1 MARFLP
7 ERAPAGEYSQ
17 VQFDLTPEQEAFREV
32 VRDFATT
39 HVAPR
44 SAEMDATGDFPVD
57 LVHRMGEL
65 GLFGLPFSEEL
76 GGGGSDYLTYCLA
89 IEEIARFDASLAIT
103 LEAGVSLGAAPFAHF
118 GTPEQQKRWLPD
130 LVSGAKLGA
139 FGLTEPDA
147 GSDAGATRTT
157 AVRDGDEWV
166 INGAKTFI
174 TNSGTPITQNITIT
188 AVTARDAEGRPRISN
203 LVVPAGTPGLVVEP
217 KYAKMGWRASDTHG
231 LVFEDCRVPA
241 DHLLGAEGEGFRNFL
256 SILDEGRIAIAAMS
270 VGMAQGCLDEATR
283 YANERIAFGRP
294 IGKNQGVAFRVADMA
309 TAVDAARLLTYRA
322 AWLRDQGRPFKKE
335 AAIAKLYASEAAVDA
350 TRSAT
355 QVFGGYG
362 YMDEYPVSRM
372 YRDAKVLEIG
382 EGTSEI
388 QRQVIASEL
397 GL

>member
-1 MARFLP
+1 ML
-7 ERAPAGEYSQ
+7 
-17 VQFDLTPEQEAFREV
+17 FDLTPEQEEFRRV
-32 VRDFATT
+32 VREFATT
-39 HVAPR
+39 AIAPR
-44 SAEMDATGDFPVD
+44 AAELDATGEFPVD
-57 LVHRMGEL
+57 LVHAMGDL

-76 GGGGSDYLTYCLA
+76 GGGGADYLTYCLA
-89 IEEIARFDASLAIT
+89 IEEIARIDASMAIT
-103 LEAGVSLGAAPFAHF
+103 LEAGVSLGAAPFVYF

-130 LVSGAKLGA
+130 LLAGRRLGA
-139 FGLTEPDA
+139 FGLTEPEA

-166 INGAKTFI
+166 VNGAKTFI
-174 TNSGTPITQNITIT
+174 TNSGTPITQNVTIT
-188 AVTARDAEGRPRISN
+188 AVTSRDPDGRPRISN
-203 LVVPAGTPGLVVEP
+203 FVVPAGAAGFVVEP

-231 LVFEDCRVPA
+231 LVFQDCRVPA
-241 DHLLGAEGEGFRNFL
+241 DHMLGAEGEGFRNFL
-256 SILDEGRIAIAAMS
+256 RILDEGRIAIAAMS

-283 YANERIAFGRP
+283 YAGERTAFGRP
-294 IGKNQGVAFRVADMA
+294 IGKNQGVAFRIADMA
-309 TAVDAARLLTYRA
+309 TAVDASRLLTYRA

-335 AAIAKLYASEAAVDA
+335 AAIAKLHASEAAVDA

-355 QVFGGYG
+355 QIFGGYG

>member
-1 MARFLP
+1 M
-7 ERAPAGEYSQ
+7 
-17 VQFDLTPEQEAFREV
+17 QFDLTEEQEAFRAV
-32 VRDFATT
+32 VRDFAVTSI
-39 HVAPR
+39 APR
-44 SAEMDATGDFPVD
+44 AAEMDATGEFPVD
-57 LVHRMGEL
+57 LVHAMGDL
-65 GLFGLPFSEEL
+65 GLFGLPFPEDL
-76 GGGGSDYLTYCLA
+76 GGGGSDYLTYCIA
-89 IEEIARFDASLAIT
+89 IEEIARVDASMAIT
-103 LEAGVSLGAAPFAHF
+103 LEAGVSLGAAPFVYF

-130 LVSGAKLGA
+130 LVSGRRLGA
-139 FGLTEPDA
+139 FGLTEPEA

-166 INGAKTFI
+166 VNGAKTFI
-174 TNSGTPITQNITIT
+174 TNSGTPITQNVTIT
-188 AVTARDAEGRPRISN
+188 AVTSRDAGGRPQITN
-203 LVVPAGTPGLVVEP
+203 IVIPAGTEGLVVES

-231 LVFEDCRVPA
+231 LVFQDCRVPA
-241 DHLLGAEGEGFRNFL
+241 DHVLGAEGDGFRNFL
-256 SILDEGRIAIAAMS
+256 RILDEGRIAIAAMS
-270 VGMAQGCLDEATR
+270 VGMAQGCLDEASR
-283 YANERIAFGRP
+283 YATERVAFGRP

-322 AWLRDQGRPFKKE
+322 AWLRDQGRSFKKE

-355 QVFGGYG
+355 QIFGGYG

-388 QRQVIASEL
+388 QRQLIASEL

>member
-1 MARFLP
+1 
-7 ERAPAGEYSQ
+7 
-17 VQFDLTPEQEAFREV
+17 VQFDLTEEQEAFRAV
-32 VRDFATT
+32 VRDFAVTSI
-39 HVAPR
+39 APR
-44 SAEMDATGDFPVD
+44 AAEMDATGEFPVD
-57 LVHRMGEL
+57 LVHAMGDL
-65 GLFGLPFSEEL
+65 GLFGLPFPEDL
-76 GGGGSDYLTYCLA
+76 GGGGSDYLTYCIA
-89 IEEIARFDASLAIT
+89 IEEIARVDASMAIT
-103 LEAGVSLGAAPFAHF
+103 LEAGVSLGAAPFVYF

-130 LVSGAKLGA
+130 LVSGRRLGA
-139 FGLTEPDA
+139 FGLTEPEA

-166 INGAKTFI
+166 VNGAKTFI
-174 TNSGTPITQNITIT
+174 TNSGTPITQNVTIT
-188 AVTARDAEGRPRISN
+188 AVTSRDAGGRPQITN
-203 LVVPAGTPGLVVEP
+203 IVIPAGTEGLVVES

-231 LVFEDCRVPA
+231 LVFQDCRVPA
-241 DHLLGAEGEGFRNFL
+241 DHVLGAEGDGFRNFL
-256 SILDEGRIAIAAMS
+256 RILDEGRIAIAAMS
-270 VGMAQGCLDEATR
+270 VGMAQGCLDEASR
-283 YANERIAFGRP
+283 YATERVAFGRP

-322 AWLRDQGRPFKKE
+322 AWLRDQGRSFKKE

-355 QVFGGYG
+355 QIFGGYG

-388 QRQVIASEL
+388 QRQLIASEL